1 MKRFSRIISVFM
13 AIVMMMSL
21 LTFNSAA
28 ASITKMEIVSLPT
41 KTTFYHGTDWDYG
54 YWKFPEDDGFGV
66 FTPRDG
72 IISFM
77 HQGGYFS
84 FYQDRGMLDMNGL
97 VVKVTYS
104 DGKTTNIAYK
114 ETKHSTGVV
123 TQNMLVSPKGG
134 EYKVGENTVEVYFES
149 APAVYTTY
157 KINIVEGEQPATKG
171 DVNSDKKVNSSD
183 ALLVLQHSVQLIT
196 LTAEQVKIA
205 DMNSD
210 SNINSLDALM
220 ILQKSVGII

>member
-1 MKRFSRIISVFM
+1 MKKFSRITSVFM

-41 KTTFYHGTDWDYG
+41 KTTFYQGADWDYG
-54 YWKFPEDDGFGV
+54 YWKFPEGDGLGV

-72 IISFM
+72 VISFM

-104 DGKTTNIAYK
+104 DGKTKNIAYE
-114 ETKHSTGVV
+114 ETQHSTGAV

-157 KINIVEGEQPATKG
+157 KINIVEGEQPAAKG
-171 DVNSDKKVNSSD
+171 DINLDNKINSSD
-183 ALLVLQHSVQLIT
+183 ALLVLQHSVKLIT
-196 LTAEQVKIA
+196 LTAEQSEIA

>member
-134 EYKVGENTVEVYFES
+134 EYKVGDILRLAEGDLAPVSCLSCNAEKCERAETCPTLPMWTEFHNMVNNYFD
-149 APAVYTTY
+149 
-157 KINIVEGEQPATKG
+157 G
-171 DVNSDKKVNSSD
+171 
-183 ALLVLQHSVQLIT
+183 IT
-196 LTAEQVKIA
+196 LA
-205 DMNSD
+205 D
-210 SNINSLDALM
+210 LM
-220 ILQKSVGII
+220 K